1 MLITQEDIDFAKCL
15 EKESVEALEK
25 YARTNPETF
34 KKFLEV
40 WDSADEINR
49 KAILYKLISINKLV
63 NAKLKSKA
71 NHWLKKHELPN

>member
-1 MLITQEDIDFAKCL
+1 MIITQEDIDFAKCL
-15 EKESVEALEK
+15 EKESIEALDN
-25 YARTNPETF
+25 YARKN
-34 KKFLEV
+34 KLNKFLEV

-71 NHWLKKHELPN
+71 KRWLKKHELPN